1 MSLFVCVLNFVLSW
15 TMGRVRESDVSFV
28 ISTNDITSKESRFLG
43 EFDTKLKSDKRI

>member
-1 MSLFVCVLNFVLSW
+1 MSLFLCVLNFVLNW